1 MKMPNFLIIGAS
13 KAGTT
18 SLYSYLRQHPEIYM
32 SPIKEPRFF
41 AFENDKLAFNGP
53 HDKRF
58 KSEIITNIED
68 YRALF
73 KAVNYEKA
81 IGEVSPVYLYS
92 AKAPHRIKHYIP
104 GSKIIAVLR
113 NPAERAYSSFLAEVR
128 DGREPLNDF
137 YKAIEDEDTR
147 IRNNWSYVWHYTTRG
162 FYHAQ
167 LTHYFNIFDRDQI
180 RVYLYEEWKADNSS
194 ILRSIFRFLHVDE
207 TFKPDISINYN
218 ASLVPRVKFIDKII
232 ENASRPT
239 SILKKILPSRL
250 YRETIDN
257 IRGKNLAKPKL
268 SSDIRKK
275 LILVYREDILKLQD
289 LIERDLSAWLEQ

>member
-13 KAGTT
+13 KSGTT
-18 SLYSYLRQHPEIYM
+18 SLYSYLRQHPEVYM

-53 HDKRF
+53 HDKRL

-92 AKAPHRIKHYIP
+92 TKAPHRIKHYIP
-104 GSKIIAVLR
+104 GAKLIAVLR
-113 NPAERAYSSFLAEVR
+113 NPTERAYSSFLAEVR
-128 DGREPLNDF
+128 DGREPLDDF
-137 YKAIEDEDTR
+137 SKAIEDEDRR
-147 IRNNWSYVWHYTTRG
+147 IRNKWSYVWHYTKRG

-167 LTHYFNIFDRDQI
+167 LKRYFNMFDRDQI
-180 RVYLYEEWKADNSS
+180 KVYLYEEWKADNSS
-194 ILRSIFRFLHVDE
+194 ILRNIFRFLHVDE

-218 ASLVPRVKFIDKII
+218 ASLIPRVKFIYKII

-239 SILKKILPSRL
+239 SVLKKILPSRL
-250 YRETIDN
+250 CHKTIDT
-257 IRGKNLAKPKL
+257 IMRKNLVKPEL
-268 SSDIRKK
+268 SSDIRKN
-275 LILVYREDILKLQD
+275 LIHVYREDILKLQD
-289 LIERDLSAWLEQ
+289 LIERDLSAWLEP